1 MNSLFIVIVLSLA
14 ISVNCA
20 VNVPNLLK
28 TLSNEQKCAQMT
40 QVTFNVV
47 GQDELPKDPD
57 ESPLD
62 MKKLRE
68 AIVDLEIGSI
78 LNAPHNTA
86 LKASTWQKVMNTILN
101 MSIHETKS
109 KIPVIYGIDS
119 IHGAN
124 YVREA
129 VLFPQPLSM
138 AASFNLDIVR
148 RVGAITALETR
159 ATGIPWNFNP
169 VLDVGRQPLWSRYF
183 ETYGEDTFVATKM
196 GEAYIK
202 GHQGTSLK
210 DRKTAASCLKHYI
223 GYSMPFNGRDRSVAY
238 IPDHLLREV
247 FLPPFAQ
254 AVKAGSPTV

>member
-1 MNSLFIVIVLSLA
+1 MKPALVFLVLSLVA
-14 ISVNCA
+14 ASAYCQ
-20 VNVPNLLK
+20 VNVANLVNS
-28 TLSNEQKCAQMT
+28 LSNEQKCAQMT

-47 GQDELPKDPD
+47 GKDELPADPD

-62 MKKLRE
+62 MDKLKE
-68 AIVDLEIGSI
+68 AIKLEIGSV

-86 LKASTWQKVMNTILN
+86 LKASTWQGVIKTLLDMSLKNT
-101 MSIHETKS
+101 TS
-109 KIPVIYGIDS
+109 KIPIIYGIDS

-138 AASFNLDIVR
+138 AASFNLDIVHK
-148 RVGAITALETR
+148 VGAITALETR

-183 ETYGEDTFVATKM
+183 ETYGEDTLVATKM

-202 GHQGTSLK
+202 GHQGSSLK

-223 GYSMPFNGRDRSVAY
+223 GYSMPFNGRDRSPAY
-238 IPDHLLREV
+238 IPDNLLREV